1 MILVSHNDVVLYLIF
16 IQKDN
21 KTGCYILIFI
31 KGIGLVGPVADVI
44 YGYSERA
51 SPDMRQTL
59 YIYIQKGP
67 HWTCG
72 RCYVLIFRKGYSWRW
87 YQLPQTYCQSNVIGQ
102 PPTVHV
108 DVVSKHFQNGCLS
121 DYPANFLLAK
131 YRRIQLCLRRSMV
144 QL

>member
-1 MILVSHNDVVLYLIF
+1 
-16 IQKDN
+16 
-21 KTGCYILIFI
+21 
-31 KGIGLVGPVADVI
+31 
-44 YGYSERA
+44 
-51 SPDMRQTL
+51 MRQTL

-121 DYPANFLLAK
+121 DYPAKMLLAK

-144 QL
+144 DSAQQSSESRNNTMACRDKFIFVTINHNKLSDVKNLPATLATS